1 MKKTVE
7 LQDRAA
13 VRIFPPAAPI
23 LTIGGGLLLQKLT
36 PIPLPEVPGW
46 VRLIGAAVVAAAV
59 ILLGARSVLLVR
71 RSGQSENPW
80 KPTTE
85 LIQSGPF
92 SRTRNP
98 MYLQMVIGCVGFALA
113 LANPWIL
120 ALTPLCAAALHFLA
134 IRPEESYLERKFGDT
149 YRDYKSRVPR
159 WL

>member
-1 MKKTVE
+1 MKETNGMR
-7 LQDRAA
+7 DRAA

-23 LTIGGGLLLQKLT
+23 LTIGGGVLLQRVA
-36 PIPLPEVPGW
+36 PISLPEVPGW
-46 VRLIGAAVVAAAV
+46 VRLTGAALVVAAV

-85 LIQSGPF
+85 LIKSGPF

-98 MYLQMVIGCVGFALA
+98 MYLQMVIGCVGFAIA
-113 LANPWIL
+113 FANLWIL
-120 ALTPLCAAALHFLA
+120 ALTPLCAAALDLLA
-134 IRPEESYLERKFGDT
+134 IRPEEAYLERKFGDA
-149 YRDYKSRVPR
+149 YREYKARVPR